1 MKKISSLIIAFFSFF
16 TPIELCVLLLFFM
29 MIIDTLVKLVSL
41 KKIAKKENRPFRDV
55 FKSGMLRKGYIY
67 KGAGYFLFALAVF
80 PVDFYALTP
89 FIDGSIK
96 YFGLNIVLPTTAIC
110 TNFLLIIF
118 CLIELSSINENY
130 FDITGNNI
138 MKSVWSMTKKIRE
151 VIQGFTGFIKETKN
165 DL

>member
-1 MKKISSLIIAFFSFF
+1 
-16 TPIELCVLLLFFM
+16 M
-29 MIIDTLVKLVSL
+29 MIIDTCVKLVSL
-41 KKIAKKENRPFRDV
+41 KRIANKEERPFRDV
-55 FKSGMLRKGYIY
+55 FKSSMLRKGYIY
-67 KGAGYFLFALAVF
+67 KGAGYLLFAVALF
-80 PVDFYALTP
+80 PIDFYALTP

-96 YFGLNIVLPTTAIC
+96 YFGMAIELPTKAIC

-138 MKSVWSMTKKIRE
+138 MKSVWSMTKKIRTI
-151 VIQGFTGFIKETKN
+151 IQGFTGFIKETKD

>member
-1 MKKISSLIIAFFSFF
+1 MKKLTSLIIGVFSFF
-16 TPIELCVLLLFFM
+16 TPIELCVILLIFM
-29 MIIDTLVKLVSL
+29 MVIDTLVKLVSL
-41 KKIAKKENRPFRDV
+41 NRLANKEARPFRDV
-55 FKSGMLRKGYIY
+55 FKSSMLRKGYIY
-67 KGAGYFLFALAVF
+67 KGAGYLLFAIALF
-80 PVDFYALTP
+80 PIDFYALTP

-96 YFGLNIVLPTTAIC
+96 YFGVAIELPTQAIC

-138 MKSVWSMTKKIRE
+138 LKTVWQMTKKIRD
-151 VIQGFTGFIKETKN
+151 VIKYFTGFIKETKD

>member
-1 MKKISSLIIAFFSFF
+1 MKKISSIIIAFFSFF

-41 KKIAKKENRPFRDV
+41 KKIANKENRLFRDV

-80 PVDFYALTP
+80 PIDFYALTP

-96 YFGLNIVLPTTAIC
+96 YFGLNIVLPTKAVC

-151 VIQGFTGFIKETKN
+151 VIQGVTGFIKETKN

>member
-1 MKKISSLIIAFFSFF
+1 
-16 TPIELCVLLLFFM
+16 M
-29 MIIDTLVKLVSL
+29 MIIDTCVKLVSL
-41 KKIAKKENRPFRDV
+41 KRIANKEERPFRDV
-55 FKSGMLRKGYIY
+55 FKSSMLRKGYIY
-67 KGAGYFLFALAVF
+67 KGAGYLIFAVALF
-80 PVDFYALTP
+80 PIDFYALTP

-96 YFGLNIVLPTTAIC
+96 YFGMAIELPTKAIC

-138 MKSVWSMTKKIRE
+138 MKSVWSMTKKIRTI
-151 VIQGFTGFIKETKN
+151 IQGFTGFIKETKD

>member
-1 MKKISSLIIAFFSFF
+1 
-16 TPIELCVLLLFFM
+16 
-29 MIIDTLVKLVSL
+29 MIIDTCVKLVSL
-41 KKIAKKENRPFRDV
+41 KRIANKEERPFRDV
-55 FKSGMLRKGYIY
+55 FKSSMLRKGYIY
-67 KGAGYFLFALAVF
+67 KGAGYLLFAVALF
-80 PVDFYALTP
+80 PIDFYALTP

-96 YFGLNIVLPTTAIC
+96 YFGMAIELPTKAIC

-138 MKSVWSMTKKIRE
+138 MKSVWSMTKKIRTI
-151 VIQGFTGFIKETKN
+151 IQGFTGFIKETKD

>member
-1 MKKISSLIIAFFSFF
+1 MKKISSLIIALFSFF

-41 KKIAKKENRPFRDV
+41 RKVAKQEKRPFRDV
-55 FKSGMLRKGYIY
+55 FKSSMLRKGYIY

-80 PVDFYALTP
+80 PIDFYALTP

-96 YFGLNIVLPTTAIC
+96 YFGLDITLPTKAIC

-138 MKSVWSMTKKIRE
+138 MKSVWSMTKKIRT
-151 VIQGFTGFIKETKN
+151 VIQGFTGFIKDTKN

>member
-1 MKKISSLIIAFFSFF
+1 MKKLTSLIIGVFSFF
-16 TPIELCVLLLFFM
+16 TPIELCIILLLFM
-29 MIIDTLVKLVSL
+29 MIIDTCVKLVSL
-41 KKIAKKENRPFRDV
+41 KRIANKEERPFRDV
-55 FKSGMLRKGYIY
+55 FKSSMLRKGYIY
-67 KGAGYFLFALAVF
+67 KGAGYLLFAVALF
-80 PVDFYALTP
+80 PIDFYALTP

-96 YFGLNIVLPTTAIC
+96 YFGLDIVLPTKAIC

-138 MKSVWSMTKKIRE
+138 MKSVWSMTKKIRTI
-151 VIQGFTGFIKETKN
+151 IQGFTGFIKETKD

>member
-1 MKKISSLIIAFFSFF
+1 MKKISSIIVAFFSFF

-41 KKIAKKENRPFRDV
+41 KRIAKKENRPFRDV
-55 FKSGMLRKGYIY
+55 FKSNMLRKGYIY
-67 KGAGYFLFALAVF
+67 KGAGYLLFALAIF
-80 PVDFYALTP
+80 PIDFYALTP
-89 FIDGSIK
+89 FIDGFIE
-96 YFGLNIVLPTTAIC
+96 YLGLSIVLPTKAIC

-130 FDITGNNI
+130 FDITGNNM
-138 MKSVWSMTKKIRE
+138 MKSVWKMTRKIRE
-151 VIQGFTGFIKETKN
+151 IIQYFTGFIKETKN

>member
-1 MKKISSLIIAFFSFF
+1 
-16 TPIELCVLLLFFM
+16 
-29 MIIDTLVKLVSL
+29 MIIDTCVKLVSL
-41 KKIAKKENRPFRDV
+41 KRIANKEERPFRDV
-55 FKSGMLRKGYIY
+55 FKSSMLRKGYIY
-67 KGAGYFLFALAVF
+67 KGAGYLIFAVALF
-80 PVDFYALTP
+80 PIDFYALTP

-96 YFGLNIVLPTTAIC
+96 YFGMAIELPTKAIC

-138 MKSVWSMTKKIRE
+138 MKSVWSMTKKIRTI
-151 VIQGFTGFIKETKN
+151 IQGFTGFIKETKD

>member
-1 MKKISSLIIAFFSFF
+1 MKKLTSLIIGVFSFF
-16 TPIELCVLLLFFM
+16 TPIELCVILLIFM
-29 MIIDTLVKLVSL
+29 MVIDTLVKLVSL
-41 KKIAKKENRPFRDV
+41 NRLAKKEA
-55 FKSGMLRKGYIY
+55 I
-67 KGAGYFLFALAVF
+67 
-80 PVDFYALTP
+80 DFYALTP

-96 YFGLNIVLPTTAIC
+96 YFGLAIELPTQAIC

-138 MKSVWSMTKKIRE
+138 LKTVWQMTKKIRD
-151 VIQGFTGFIKETKN
+151 VIKYFTGFIKETKD

>member
-1 MKKISSLIIAFFSFF
+1 
-16 TPIELCVLLLFFM
+16 
-29 MIIDTLVKLVSL
+29 MIIDTCVKLVSL
-41 KKIAKKENRPFRDV
+41 KRIANKEERPFRDV
-55 FKSGMLRKGYIY
+55 FKSSMLRKGYIY
-67 KGAGYFLFALAVF
+67 KGAGYLLFAVALF
-80 PVDFYALTP
+80 PIDFYALTP

-96 YFGLNIVLPTTAIC
+96 YFGLDIVLPTKAIC

-138 MKSVWSMTKKIRE
+138 MKSVWSMTKKIRTI
-151 VIQGFTGFIKETKN
+151 IQGFTGFIKETKD